1 MTEEKINEVNEVLD
15 SIYTKMLEAGFDR
28 DYLNKAFVAF
38 NLLTLL
44 DEQRA
49 FMYIL
54 RQLRDIN
61 EQVEKYEICAY
72 INEHEKQLKD

>member
-1 MTEEKINEVNEVLD
+1 MIEEKVEEMNLVLD
-15 SIYTKMLEAGFDR
+15 TIYNMMLEAGFKR
-28 DYLNKAFVAF
+28 DYLNKASVAF

-49 FMYIL
+49 FRYIL

-61 EQVEKYEICAY
+61 EQVEKYEICAF
-72 INEHEKQLKD
+72 INGHEKQLKE